1 MWDRQR
7 VTVPFD
13 GVVVADPALVLNAQ
27 DLAPGAGAVGYEGR
41 GGLLGGDGEA
51 GIVRGDVDLGE
62 PAVGRLDL
70 PDAGQ
75 PELLGQAVLEC
86 AEGPLGAAA
95 RLGRIGG
102 DVLDAELGQR
112 PADLGELALV
122 HFAADRKSTRLN
134 SSH

>member
-1 MWDRQR
+1 MWPERARRELQMQ
-7 VTVPFD
+7 TVPFD

-27 DLAPGAGAVGYEGR
+27 YLAPGAGAVGYEGR
-41 GGLLGGDGEA
+41 AGLLGGDGEA

-86 AEGPLGAAA
+86 AEGPLGETA
-95 RLGRIGG
+95 RPGRIGG

-112 PADLGELALV
+112 PARTDENP
-122 HFAADRKSTRLN
+122 SEI
-134 SSH
+134 